1 MVSRR
6 LIRIKAFQVLFAYFK
21 SEQNKSIS
29 NVQKELLFSINKTY
43 DLYHLMLD
51 LLLEIHDKFEEKIEK
66 AKLKKLPTPE
76 DLNPNTKFIDNP
88 FFEKLR
94 NTESFIRYC
103 EAKKISWHDNT
114 SIINKLVKQIEDEE
128 YFGKYMNLPTNFK
141 DDKKV
146 LIHIIEKNILDFK
159 VFDELLE
166 DESIYWNDEFEFVL
180 GMVIRTI
187 EKTKQSHEQVKVMP
201 LFKSEN
207 DKEYAEILIREV
219 IKNHDE
225 ISNEILKYIKNWDPD
240 RIAFTDMLLMEMAY
254 IEFTKFSDIPVKVT
268 LNEYIEIAK
277 YYSTKQSG
285 TFINGILDKV
295 IKELKSKDLIKK
307 SGLGLKE

>member
-1 MVSRR
+1 M
-6 LIRIKAFQVLFAYFK
+6 
-21 SEQNKSIS
+21 
-29 NVQKELLFSINKTY
+29 IN
-43 DLYHLMLD
+43 
-51 LLLEIHDKFEEKIEK
+51 
-66 AKLKKLPTPE
+66 
-76 DLNPNTKFIDNP
+76 
-88 FFEKLR
+88 
-94 NTESFIRYC
+94 
-103 EAKKISWHDNT
+103 
-114 SIINKLVKQIEDEE
+114 
-128 YFGKYMNLPTNFK
+128 
-141 DDKKV
+141 
-146 LIHIIEKNILDFK
+146 IIEKNILNFDA
-159 VFDELLE
+159 FDELLE

-180 GMVIRTI
+180 GMIIRTI
-187 EKTKQSHEQVKVMP
+187 DKTKQSHEQVKIMP

-207 DKEYAEILIREV
+207 DKEYAETLIREL
-219 IKNHDE
+219 IKNHEE

-240 RIAFTDMLLMEMAY
+240 RIAFADMLLMEMAY